1 MDNELGLGNEVQGR
15 IFCVTVNGDT
25 AGEIEIAALSAAQ
38 EFFGD
43 GVPLEVVQD
52 YLVNG
57 TTTLDQTDKKFRA
70 DVRVRALA

>member
-15 IFCVTVNGDT
+15 IFQVTVYGDT
-25 AGEIEIAALSAAQ
+25 AAEIEVAALTAAQ

-52 YLVNG
+52 YKISG
-57 TTTLDQTDKKFRA
+57 TIPSDGSDKKYR
-70 DVRVRALA
+70 VGVKVRALH

>member
-70 DVRVRALA
+70 ALRVRALA